1 MRRFILTILLL
12 LGAASACVQAQV
24 NKRYFVWVGRD
35 MVMENRYREAI
46 ETLNILL
53 RADPEAYEGYFWRG
67 IAKYNLDDLLGA
79 ERDFT
84 ITLAKNPVYTMAY
97 QFRALT
103 RSRMGNYDDAMKDF
117 QEAIDLRPD
126 YPAPYYSRGVANLL
140 TKKYAEAVED
150 FDMYLRFNPRDA
162 DGYANRGMAYLN
174 LRDTT
179 AAYDDFERAI
189 RTNREYPRGYLER
202 GALYMTQQRYDE
214 ALEDF
219 DRAVAC
225 DSTYTAAY
233 FNRALARY
241 QKHRLSEALAD
252 FDKVLEL
259 DPTSSVTYFNR
270 ALLRTEIGDYNRAL
284 EDYDNVALFSPDNV
298 MVYYNRAGLYARL
311 GDFRAAKADYDRAI
325 ERYPDFANAYLG
337 RASVRFMLRD
347 TEGAERDRRIAE
359 QKIAEYRAR
368 LKESDGELSYADTTR
383 RFDRLLS
390 FDTNLSEASLRNAVA
405 GNEQIALRPLCKFTL
420 RAAQDGVPLGF
431 QSVYDTYGLEEMLA
445 SLDNDAVAFTCA
457 ETDLSADEL
466 VRQHAA
472 GEPSGTPEA
481 TDWRGYFLNSITQLL
496 LKQYTNALTAAS
508 AAIALEPQNPY
519 LYINRSAI
527 QAEMTDF
534 IASMDSEYSHLSLE
548 SDRAARMREASRTYS
563 YDEAIADLNKA
574 AKLAPELPQIYYNR
588 GNLLALSGRFPEA
601 FADYSQAIR
610 LDPLFAEAYFNRGL
624 VQIYMKDTRKG
635 LLDVSKSG
643 ELGISEAYAV
653 LKLYGSGPQ
662 PADDGATEQ
671 DS

>member
-1 MRRFILTILLL
+1 MRTFVFTILLL
-12 LGAASACVQAQV
+12 LGVVATDVRAQV

-126 YPAPYYSRGVANLL
+126 YPAPYYSRGVANIL
-140 TKKYAEAVED
+140 TRRYAEAVAD

-179 AAYDDFERAI
+179 AAYADFERAI
-189 RTNREYPRGYLER
+189 STNRNDPRGYLER
-202 GALYMTQQRYDE
+202 GALYMAQERYDE
-214 ALEDF
+214 ALADF

-225 DSTYTAAY
+225 DTTYTAAY

-241 QKHRLSEALAD
+241 QKHQLTAALAD
-252 FDKVLEL
+252 FDRVLAL

-284 EDYDNVALFSPDNV
+284 EDYDNVTLYSPGNV

-311 GDFRAAKADYDRAI
+311 GDFRAAEADYDRAI
-325 ERYPDFANAYLG
+325 ELYPDFANAYLG
-337 RASVRFMLRD
+337 RAAARFMQRN
-347 TEGAERDRRIAE
+347 TKGAEADQRTAE
-359 QKIAEYRAR
+359 RKIAEYRAR
-368 LKESDGELSYADTTR
+368 LTEHGDETSYADTTR

-405 GNEQIALRPLCKFTL
+405 GREQIALRPLYKFTL
-420 RAAQDGVPLGF
+420 HSAEETPFGLQA
-431 QSVYDTYGLEEMLA
+431 VYNTYGLEEMLA
-445 SLDNDAVAFTCA
+445 ALGNDRITFSCTD
-457 ETDLSADEL
+457 TDLAAVELIRQNAAAEPAAGRSADW
-466 VRQHAA
+466 QAN
-472 GEPSGTPEA
+472 
-481 TDWRGYFLNSITQLL
+481 FLYSITQLL
-496 LKQYTNALTAAS
+496 CHDRRLGRHCAGAAEPLPLPEPQRHSGRDDRLHLLDGQRILAPLAGKRPLGPGARILTHLRLRRGDRRPEQGGQTGPRTAADLLQPGQPAGS
-508 AAIALEPQNPY
+508 LGTLPGSLCRLLGSDPPRPALCGSLLQPGPRADLHEGYPQG
-519 LYINRSAI
+519 
-527 QAEMTDF
+527 
-534 IASMDSEYSHLSLE
+534 
-548 SDRAARMREASRTYS
+548 AARHQQGGRT
-563 YDEAIADLNKA
+563 
-574 AKLAPELPQIYYNR
+574 
-588 GNLLALSGRFPEA
+588 GHSGRLCRPPALRRQRRPHGEHRHR
-601 FADYSQAIR
+601 I
-610 LDPLFAEAYFNRGL
+610 FN
-624 VQIYMKDTRKG
+624 
-635 LLDVSKSG
+635 
-643 ELGISEAYAV
+643 
-653 LKLYGSGPQ
+653 
-662 PADDGATEQ
+662 EQ
-671 DS
+671 LIT

>member
-1 MRRFILTILLL
+1 MRTFVFTILLL
-12 LGAASACVQAQV
+12 LGVVATDVRAQV

-126 YPAPYYSRGVANLL
+126 YPAPYYSRGVANIL
-140 TKKYAEAVED
+140 TRRYAEAVAD

-179 AAYDDFERAI
+179 AAYADFERAI
-189 RTNREYPRGYLER
+189 STNRNDPRGYLER
-202 GALYMTQQRYDE
+202 GALYMAQERYDE
-214 ALEDF
+214 ALADF

-225 DSTYTAAY
+225 DTTYTAAY

-241 QKHRLSEALAD
+241 QKHQLTAALAD
-252 FDKVLEL
+252 FDRVLAL

-284 EDYDNVALFSPDNV
+284 EDYDNVTLYSPGNV

-311 GDFRAAKADYDRAI
+311 GDFRAAEADYDRAI
-325 ERYPDFANAYLG
+325 ELYPDFANAYLG
-337 RASVRFMLRD
+337 RAAARFMQRN
-347 TEGAERDRRIAE
+347 TKGAEADQRTAE
-359 QKIAEYRAR
+359 RKIAEYRAR
-368 LKESDGELSYADTTR
+368 LTEHGDETSYADTTR

-405 GNEQIALRPLCKFTL
+405 GREQIALRPLYKFTL
-420 RAAQDGVPLGF
+420 HSAEETPFGPQA
-431 QSVYDTYGLEEMLA
+431 VYNTYGLEEMLA
-445 SLDNDAVAFTCA
+445 ALGNDRITFSCTD
-457 ETDLSADEL
+457 TDLAADEL
-466 VRQHAA
+466 IRQNAAAEPAA
-472 GEPSGTPEA
+472 GRSA
-481 TDWRGYFLNSITQLL
+481 DWQANFLYSITQLL
-496 LKQYTNALTAAS
+496 LKQYTNAMTAAS

-519 LYINRSAI
+519 LYLNRSAI

-534 IASMDSEYSHLSLE
+534 ISSMDNEYSHLSLE
-548 SDRAARMREASRTYS
+548 SDRSARVRESSRTYD

-601 FADYSQAIR
+601 FADYSEAIR

-635 LLDVSKSG
+635 LLDISKAG
-643 ELGISEAYAV
+643 ELGIPDAYAV
-653 LKLYGSGPQ
+653 LRLYGDSAGR
-662 PADDGATEQ
+662 TENT
-671 DS
+671 DTASSTNN